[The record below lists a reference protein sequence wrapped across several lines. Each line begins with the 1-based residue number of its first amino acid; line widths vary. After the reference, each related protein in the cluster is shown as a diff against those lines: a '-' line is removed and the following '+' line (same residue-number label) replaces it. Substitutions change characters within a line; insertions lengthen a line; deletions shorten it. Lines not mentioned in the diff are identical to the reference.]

1 MLSFQ
6 IKAAALL
13 ALTTAGSIV
22 SGLGQ
27 QPIVAFTNSTGTFQI
42 AGGSISAGQIL
53 VSSNDYWGVIRAA
66 GDLALDFGR
75 VTGTNYTLSNGI
87 NASAPASYVYNPVN
101 NMNNTL
107 YSTTGTSNF
116 AGPTYAD
123 ASPSNVVV
131 IAGTIGH
138 SSIID
143 NLIASNAIDVSGV
156 KGKWESFVS
165 QLVKNPAPGTPQA
178 LVIAGS
184 DPRGTI
190 YGIYDVSEQIGVSP
204 WYFWADVPV
213 KKNKSIYVLP
223 DKKVQGPPSVKYR
236 GFFLNDEQPALTNW
250 VATHW
255 NDTAYGAGYGPAMY
269 SLVFELLLRLRA
281 NYLWPAIWGTM
292 FEVDDPGN
300 QPLADAYEI
309 VIGSSHTEPLM
320 RAQNEFGKFYK
331 GPWAYNLNNK
341 TIDDYFR
348 YGVQRAKPYARNS
361 LWTMGMRGTGDTAIE
376 GLGVDKIITMLETL
390 VKNQQSIISTGLG
403 TNISTV
409 PQMWCLYKEVMTYSF
424 EGLQVPDD
432 ITLLWADDN
441 WGNVRRVPLL
451 NETDRAGG
459 AGVYYHF
466 DYVGDPR
473 DYKWINTVQLSKT
486 AEQMQLAYARGADRI
501 WIVNVGDLKPLEI
514 PISHFFDMGYDAEQW
529 GVDSTGDWAKAWA
542 TREFGATYA
551 TNISDIVQK
560 YGMYAN
566 RRKFELVEPQTYSVL
581 NYNEADA
588 ILEQWAVIAESAQA
602 VYDKLDADTQPAF
615 FEMVLHP
622 VLAGETLHRIYIGA
636 AKNNLYAGQKR
647 NSANDVINYVLSAS
661 NDDANLTL
669 RWNALLGGKWNHM
682 MDQTHLGYDGYW
694 QQPMRNTLPAMQYVQ
709 TQFPSLAGHV
719 GVGVEGSNA
728 TVQGDD
734 KYHAN
739 SGNNLAVPPMDPYG
753 PVTRYFDV
761 FTRGTNSCAWTAS
774 PWVPWVK
781 LSQYNGSTGSNGSD
795 SRVFISIDW
804 ANAPKA
810 PNMTT
815 VNINIT
821 TPCRSLD
828 RYGYPAPMV
837 QVPVYLR
844 SVPSNFT
851 KGFVE
856 SDGHIA
862 IEGPHYQAIIPPSGS
877 TGSNTTSNSTSLF
890 SRVLNTKSSTQKR
903 DPSASTNVT
912 YHTFANYGRTS
923 GGVGLWPLN
932 TEKLTVATAPALEYS
947 LYIFSNSSVSGPA
960 NVTVYLSP
968 SQNYLGDGNPL
979 QYAIALYPAGGAQ
992 PKPTVVTPVGRSVGA
1007 NLPDGWGYAVGDAV
1021 WGHTGNYTTSRFN
1034 VTQEGA
1040 YTLRIWALLPSVI
1053 VQKVIVDLGGVRP
1066 SYLGPPE
1073 SFYVGRDQP
1082 GVYNQTSFVNEV
1094 DVVGGAGNGNMTRAE
1109 KTSGSAGWRVD
1120 GGAVVMA
1127 LLFVVGAVVM
1137 L

>member
-1 MLSFQ
+1 MLSSNV
-6 IKAAALL
+6 KGAALL
-13 ALTTAGSIV
+13 ALATAGSLV

-27 QPIVAFTNSTGTFQI
+27 QPIVAFNSSEGAFQI
-42 AGGSISAGQIL
+42 AGGSISTGQIL

-75 VTGTNYTLSNGI
+75 ITGTNYTLSNGV

-101 NMNNTL
+101 NMNNTFFT
-107 YSTTGTSNF
+107 TTGTANF
-116 AGPTYAD
+116 AGPKYAD
-123 ASPSNVVV
+123 ASPANVVV

-138 SSIID
+138 STIID
-143 NLIASNAIDVSGV
+143 NLIASNAIDVSAI
-156 KGKWESFVS
+156 KGKWESFTS
-165 QLVKNPAPGTPQA
+165 QLVKDPAPGTPQA

-190 YGIYDVSEQIGVSP
+190 FGIYDVSEQIGVSP
-204 WYFWADVPV
+204 WYFWADVPP
-213 KKNKSIYVLP
+213 KKNKNIYVLP

-269 SLVFELLLRLRA
+269 SLVFEVLLRLRA
-281 NYLWPAIWGTM
+281 NYLWPTVWGTM

-300 QPLADAYEI
+300 QPLADAYEV

-331 GPWAYNLNNK
+331 GPWAYNLNNE

-390 VKNQQSIISTGLG
+390 VKNQQSIISSGLG
-403 TNISTV
+403 TNISDV

-424 EGLQVPDD
+424 EGLQVPED

-441 WGNVRRVPLL
+441 WGNVRRLPLL

-514 PISHFFDMGYDAEQW
+514 PISHFFDMGYDAEMW
-529 GVDSTGDWAKAWA
+529 GVDSPGDWAKAWA
-542 TREFGATYA
+542 AREFGPTYA
-551 TNISDIVQK
+551 ANISDIVQK
-560 YGMYAN
+560 FGMYAS

-588 ILEQWAVIAESAQA
+588 ILEQWAVLVEETQA

-622 VLAGETLHRIYIGA
+622 VLGGETLHRVHVGA
-636 AKNNLYAGQKR
+636 AKNTLYAGQKR
-647 NSANDVINYVLSAS
+647 NAANDMINYVLSAS
-661 NDDANLTL
+661 NDDANLTV
-669 RWNALLGGKWNHM
+669 RWNNLLDGKWAHM

-694 QQPMRNTLPAMQYVQ
+694 QQPMRNTLPAMTYVQ

-734 KYHAN
+734 KWHTN
-739 SGNNLAVPPMDPYG
+739 SGNNLAVPAMDPYG

-761 FTRGTNSCAWTAS
+761 FTRGTNSCSWTAS
-774 PWVPWVK
+774 PWQPWVK
-781 LSQYNGSTGSNGSD
+781 LSQYNGSTGANGSD

-804 ANAPKA
+804 ANAPRA

-821 TPCRSLD
+821 TPCRGLD
-828 RYGYPAPMV
+828 KYGYPAPMV

-844 SVPSNFT
+844 TVPSNFT

-856 SDGHIA
+856 SDGHVS
-862 IEGPHYQAIIPPSGS
+862 IEGPHYQAIVPPSGTS
-877 TGSNTTSNSTSLF
+877 SSNTSSNSTTLF
-890 SRVLNTKSSTQKR
+890 KR
-903 DPSASTNVT
+903 ASATNVT

-923 GGVGLWPLN
+923 GGVGLIPLN
-932 TEKLTVATAPALEYS
+932 TEKLTPSTAPALEYN
-947 LYIFSNSSVSGPA
+947 LYLFSNSSVLGPA
-960 NVTVYLSP
+960 NVTVYISP
-968 SQNYLGDGNPL
+968 SQNYLGDGQPL
-979 QYAIALYPAGGAQ
+979 QYAISLYPSNSASPPT
-992 PKPTVVTPVGRSVGA
+992 PKIVTPVGRSVGT
-1007 NLPDGWGYAVGDAV
+1007 NMPDGWGYAVADAV
-1021 WGHTGNYTTSRFN
+1021 WGHTGNYTTTKFN

-1053 VQKVIVDLGGVRP
+1053 VQKVIVDMGGVRP

-1073 SFYVGRDQP
+1073 SFLVGRDEA
-1082 GVYNQTSFVNEV
+1082 GRYNQTSFVNTV
-1094 DVVGGAGNGNMTRAE
+1094 DVVGGAGNGNLTRAE
-1109 KTSGSAGWRVD
+1109 RATSGGVKGVV
-1120 GGAVVMA
+1120 GGVVMVVM
-1127 LLFVVGAVVM
+1127 FVVGAVMV